1 MITDL
6 ILTQAA
12 ALLVRRG
19 SSWNCTAPQIQV
31 VNKLF
36 AQWPGAYFR
45 TIEDQ
50 NMIWMKR
57 SAAESGSAYRILV
70 HELIHC
76 ALYEQ
81 REKRG
86 MHHPRSLD
94 LQEEMIVQG
103 LTDKLLGS

>member
-12 ALLVRRG
+12 ALLATIQL
-19 SSWNCTAPQIQV
+19 NCSAPQIQV
-31 VNKLF
+31 VDEL
-36 AQWPGAYFR
+36 AWPGAYFR

-57 SAAESGSAYRILV
+57 SATAESGTAYRIPV

-86 MHHPRSLD
+86 MHLSAQPRPAGRD
-94 LQEEMIVQG
+94 DG
-103 LTDKLLGS
+103 AGTDRQAGS

>member
-12 ALLVRRG
+12 ALLATVQL
-19 SSWNCTAPQIQV
+19 NCIAPHIQV
-31 VNKLF
+31 VDEL
-36 AQWPGAYFR
+36 AWPGAYVR
-45 TIEDQ
+45 TIEGQ
-50 NMIWMKR
+50 NVIWMKR
-57 SAAESGSAYRILV
+57 SAAESGTAYRILV

-81 REKRG
+81 RERRR

-94 LQEEMIVQG
+94 LQEEMMVQG

>member
-12 ALLVRRG
+12 GLLATVQL
-19 SSWNCTAPQIQV
+19 NCTAPQVQV
-31 VNKLF
+31 VEELP
-36 AQWPGAYFR
+36 WPGAYAR

-50 NMIWMKR
+50 NMILVKR

-86 MHHPRSLD
+86 ARHPGSLD
-94 LQEEMIVQG
+94 LREETMVQG
-103 LTDKLLGS
+103 LTDELLGS

>member
-1 MITDL
+1 ML
-6 ILTQAA
+6 
-12 ALLVRRG
+12 
-19 SSWNCTAPQIQV
+19 IQV
-31 VNKLF
+31 VDEL
-36 AQWPGAYFR
+36 AWPGAYLR

-76 ALYEQ
+76 SLYEQ
-81 REKRG
+81 REKRS
-86 MHHPRSLD
+86 MHYPRSLD
-94 LQEEMIVQG
+94 LQEEMMVQG

>member
-1 MITDL
+1 M
-6 ILTQAA
+6 
-12 ALLVRRG
+12 
-19 SSWNCTAPQIQV
+19 
-31 VNKLF
+31 
-36 AQWPGAYFR
+36 
-45 TIEDQ
+45 
-50 NMIWMKR
+50 
-57 SAAESGSAYRILV
+57 

-94 LQEEMIVQG
+94 LQEEMMVQG

>member
-6 ILTQAA
+6 ILTQAIG
-12 ALLVRRG
+12 LLATVQL
-19 SSWNCTAPQIQV
+19 NCTAPQIQV
-31 VNKLF
+31 VDEL
-36 AQWPGAYFR
+36 AWPGAYLR

-50 NMIWMKR
+50 NMIWMRR
-57 SAAESGSAYRILV
+57 SAAESGTAYRILV

-86 MHHPRSLD
+86 RHHPRGLD
-94 LQEEMIVQG
+94 LQEEMMVQG
-103 LTDKLLGS
+103 LTDKLLGY

>member
-12 ALLVRRG
+12 TLLATVQL
-19 SSWNCTAPQIQV
+19 NCTAPQIQV
-31 VNKLF
+31 VDEL
-36 AQWPGAYFR
+36 AWPGAYSR

-50 NMIWMKR
+50 NLIWMKR

-94 LQEEMIVQG
+94 LREEMMVQE

>member
-12 ALLVRRG
+12 ALLA
-19 SSWNCTAPQIQV
+19 SAQLSCTAPQVQV
-31 VNKLF
+31 VEELP
-36 AQWPGAYFR
+36 WPGAYAR
-45 TIEDQ
+45 SIENQ

-81 REKRG
+81 RERRG
-86 MHHPRSLD
+86 MHQPGSLD
-94 LQEEMIVQG
+94 LREEMMVQG

>member
-12 ALLVRRG
+12 ALLATAQL
-19 SSWNCTAPQIQV
+19 NCTAPQIQV
-31 VNKLF
+31 VDEL
-36 AQWPGAYFR
+36 AWPGAYFR

-81 REKRG
+81 RETRG
-86 MHHPRSLD
+86 MRHPRSLD
-94 LQEEMIVQG
+94 LQEEMMVQG

>member
-1 MITDL
+1 MISDL
-6 ILTQAA
+6 MLTQAA
-12 ALLVRRG
+12 ALLATIQL
-19 SSWNCTAPQIQV
+19 NCTAPQVQV
-31 VNKLF
+31 VDELR
-36 AQWPGAYFR
+36 WPGAYFR

-50 NMIWMKR
+50 NMIWMTR
-57 SAAESGSAYRILV
+57 SAAESGSAYCILV

-81 REKRG
+81 REKPG

-94 LQEEMIVQG
+94 LREEMMVQE

>member
-12 ALLVRRG
+12 ALLATAQL
-19 SSWNCTAPQIQV
+19 NCTAPRIRV
-31 VNKLF
+31 VDELP
-36 AQWPGAYFR
+36 WPGAYSR

-50 NMIWMKR
+50 NLIWMKR
-57 SAAESGSAYRILV
+57 SAADSGSAYRILV

-81 REKRG
+81 REKAG
-86 MHHPRSLD
+86 VPHPRALD
-94 LQEEMIVQG
+94 LREEIVVQG
-103 LTDKLLGS
+103 LTDRLLAS

>member
-12 ALLVRRG
+12 TLLATVQL
-19 SSWNCTAPQIQV
+19 NCTAPQIQV
-31 VNKLF
+31 VDEL
-36 AQWPGAYFR
+36 AWPGAYSR

-50 NMIWMKR
+50 NLIWMKR
-57 SAAESGSAYRILV
+57 SAAESASAYRTLV

-81 REKRG
+81 REKRSI
-86 MHHPRSLD
+86 HHTRSLD
-94 LQEEMIVQG
+94 MQVEMMVQG

>member
-6 ILTQAA
+6 ILMQAA
-12 ALLVRRG
+12 ALLATVQL
-19 SSWNCTAPQIQV
+19 NCTAPQIQV
-31 VNKLF
+31 VDELP
-36 AQWPGAYFR
+36 WPGAYAR

-57 SAAESGSAYRILV
+57 SAAESGSAYRVLV

-86 MHHPRSLD
+86 THHPRSLD
-94 LQEEMIVQG
+94 MREEMMVQE